1 MDNKLFIRKVL
12 TASPKE
18 LSEVLQQHHEETLKE
33 SGGDVIAVKAK
44 YKLLIQDIDSKRKEC
59 QIYIN
64 FGNYTPFEWDE
75 EEHKEYRYDVYQGI
89 ANLDTAREFLDNNP
103 VIDKPNTTQ
112 EIKVDIDKIDW
123 SKPVFT
129 AEEVRTMLN
138 VSPNTFRKWIDDGWM
153 AHTRMDGSNKVLI
166 SREDLEDFLKN
177 NKIYYPRSK

>member
-18 LSEVLQQHHEETLKE
+18 LSSVLQQHQEETLKE
-33 SGGDVIAVKAK
+33 NGGDVIAVKAI
-44 YKLLIQDIDSKRKEC
+44 YNLLIQDIDSKRKEC
-59 QIYIN
+59 QICIN

-75 EEHKEYRYDVYQGI
+75 KEHKEYRYDVYQGI
-89 ANLDTAREFLDNNP
+89 ANLDTAREFLNNNP
-103 VIDKPNTTQ
+103 ATQ
-112 EIKVDIDKIDW
+112 EIKVDVDKIDW

-129 AEEVRTMLN
+129 ADEVRTMLN
-138 VSPNTFRKWIDDGWM
+138 VSPNTLRKWIDDGWM

-166 SREDLEDFLKN
+166 SREDLKDFLNN